1 MLQILLETNDKYSL
15 AEMAQMAIEGG
26 CGWLVLR
33 VPDYGDDE
41 LRQICP
47 EIVELCRESSVM
59 LTVEDRP
66 ELAKEF
72 GMHGVY
78 LHIGAGVPTSVREQ
92 LGPEAV
98 VGAEVTDGSVAVA
111 LASADIDYA
120 GLPATMPVDEA
131 SALIGSVRNASCE
144 IPFVAFPLGI
154 KDVEAYINAG
164 FSGVCMGRQIFEE
177 ADPVSVIEELLA
189 MLAK

>member
-1 MLQILLETNDKYSL
+1 
-15 AEMAQMAIEGG
+15 MAQMAIEGG

-33 VPDYGDDE
+33 VPDYGDYE

-92 LGPEAV
+92 LGP
-98 VGAEVTDGSVAVA
+98 
-111 LASADIDYA
+111 
-120 GLPATMPVDEA
+120 
-131 SALIGSVRNASCE
+131 
-144 IPFVAFPLGI
+144 
-154 KDVEAYINAG
+154 
-164 FSGVCMGRQIFEE
+164 
-177 ADPVSVIEELLA
+177 
-189 MLAK
+189 